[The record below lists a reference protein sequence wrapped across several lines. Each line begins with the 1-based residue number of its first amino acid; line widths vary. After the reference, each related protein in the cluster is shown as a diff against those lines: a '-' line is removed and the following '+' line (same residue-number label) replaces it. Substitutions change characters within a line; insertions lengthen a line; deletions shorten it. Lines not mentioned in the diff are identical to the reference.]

1 MTAASARKRTPS
13 PRSRRC
19 LLLTNLALS
28 VLLGLALLAMA
39 LYLSSRHYLLLRTHS
54 SIHRPL
60 SEKTSRLL
68 SALSDDLHI
77 YALLRPANPAAEPL
91 RRLLDLYDA
100 ASPYVHVHLVDPDR
114 DLALAEETVRRF
126 SPPPGESVVV
136 ASTDASRA
144 IPAADL
150 LRPADGAAPDA
161 PALFLGEP
169 LVSAAIYALQQP
181 TPPAVYFLQGHGE
194 RSPLDYTPDGC
205 SRIADLLCQDNLSVD
220 VLHLAEAKA
229 VPPQAAL
236 LVVAG
241 PTAAI
246 PPQEIA
252 LLRDY
257 IDRKGR
263 ILFLL
268 DALAQTGLDAT
279 LREWNVAID
288 QDAVI
293 DPARS
298 IDGRDVHVA
307 ACDPSHPVAAGLDA
321 LHPVLHFPRSVRPGP
336 IDPAPDAPA
345 ATPLL
350 FSSSNAWSDVH
361 PLDPAPRFNP
371 QVDLPGPVPLAVAVE
386 RGPLPGLRS
395 EIRPA
400 RLVVVGDSAFAAN
413 AALNA
418 GNPTLFLNAV
428 NWLVDR
434 PDHLGIPPAPLPPA
448 AAALPSAALR
458 TLALRLILLLPL
470 AAAILCALPRLLR
483 RARRR

>member
-1 MTAASARKRTPS
+1 MSVAERKRLS
-13 PRSRRC
+13 APRRRRR
-19 LLLTNLALS
+19 LLVANLVAS

-39 LYLSSRHYLLLRTHS
+39 LYLSGRHYLLLRTPS
-54 SIHRPL
+54 SVHRPL
-60 SEKTSRLL
+60 SEKTVRLL
-68 SALSDDLHI
+68 SELSDDLHI
-77 YALLRPANPAAEPL
+77 HALLRPGHPAAEPL
-91 RRLLDLYDA
+91 GRLLDLYAA
-100 ASPYVHVHLVDPDR
+100 ASPYVHVHRIDPDR

-126 SPPPGESVVV
+126 APPAGEAVVV
-136 ASTDASRA
+136 ATSDASRA

-150 LRPADGAAPDA
+150 LQAGGDGGD
-161 PALFLGEP
+161 ALFLGEP
-169 LVSAAIYALQQP
+169 LVSAAIYALRQP

-194 RSPLDYTPDGC
+194 RSPADYSPDGC
-205 SRIADLLCQDNLSVD
+205 SRIADLLRQDNLSVD

-241 PTAAI
+241 PAAPV

-263 ILFLL
+263 VLFLL
-268 DALAQTGLDAT
+268 DALAPTSLDPL
-279 LREWNVAID
+279 LREWNVALD

-307 ACDPSHPVAAGLDA
+307 GYDPAHPVSAQLDA
-321 LHPVLHFPRSVRPGP
+321 LHPVLHFPRSVRPVHA
-336 IDPAPDAPA
+336 DPAPDAPA

-350 FSSSNAWSDVH
+350 YSSSNAWADVH
-361 PLDPAPRFNP
+361 PLDPAPQFNP

-386 RGPLPGLRS
+386 RGPLPGLRT
-395 EIRPA
+395 EIRPS
-400 RLVVVGDSAFAAN
+400 RLVVIGDSAFAAN

-448 AAALPSAALR
+448 AAALPSSALR
-458 TLALRLILLLPL
+458 SLALRLILLLPL
-470 AAAILCALPRLLR
+470 AAALACSLPRLLR
-483 RARRR
+483 RARR